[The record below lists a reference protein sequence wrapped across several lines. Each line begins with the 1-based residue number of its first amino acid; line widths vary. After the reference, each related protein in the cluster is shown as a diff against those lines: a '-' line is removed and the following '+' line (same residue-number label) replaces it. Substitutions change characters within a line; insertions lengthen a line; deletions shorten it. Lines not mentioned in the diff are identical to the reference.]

1 MEILKI
7 CRKQQILIRFYLT
20 KLLTLQKIENVMD
33 ISVDFLQWFTNFLI
47 KTLPL
52 KKTVINSEKQQL
64 ADELQKPIIRKE
76 E

>member
-7 CRKQQILIRFYLT
+7 CLKQQILIRFYLT

-52 KKTVINSEKQQL
+52 KKTGINSEKHQL